1 MKNIVNILNSL
12 EDKFGSKDFKLI
24 FKSITFDN
32 GTEFRDFKGMEQSI
46 FDNTLRTKIYY
57 ANPYHSWERDSNE
70 NGNRMMRKYYP
81 KGTNFSNISDKA
93 ILKATNMINYSNRKL
108 LNNLSSA
115 QMLKNL
121 NESIFRIIETL
132 GLKNPYVDYLTN

>member
-1 MKNIVNILNSL
+1 
-12 EDKFGSKDFKLI
+12 
-24 FKSITFDN
+24 
-32 GTEFRDFKGMEQSI
+32 
-46 FDNTLRTKIYY
+46 
-57 ANPYHSWERDSNE
+57 
-70 NGNRMMRKYYP
+70 
-81 KGTNFSNISDKA
+81 
-93 ILKATNMINYSNRKL
+93 MINYSNRKL